1 MEAPTSAP
9 KTPLAWLWPAFSVL
23 AFVSAVAMFA
33 LWWVNRPPAE
43 TATEVTFV
51 RAMVAHHAQAVEM
64 SVIVRDRITD
74 ADLRQLMLDIIL
86 TQQGQIGL
94 MQGWLQAW
102 GHSLTGVTAP
112 MDHGAHGNHTDYGMA
127 STAQV
132 NALRTLE
139 VSAAEIEFLQLMIRH
154 HEGGVLMAQEAL
166 PTLLTNPDVRALAQ
180 GIIDGQNKEITY
192 MRDLLAA
199 RGVQP

>member
-1 MEAPTSAP
+1 MSLG
-9 KTPLAWLWPAFSVL
+9 KNSLAWLWPAFSIL

-64 SVIVRDRITD
+64 SVIVRDRTTD

-86 TQQGQIGL
+86 TQQGQMGL
-94 MQGWLQAW
+94 MQGWLMAW
-102 GHSLTGVTAP
+102 GHSLMGVTAP
-112 MDHGAHGNHTDYGMA
+112 MDHGDHGGHGNHTDYGMA
-127 STAQV
+127 SAAQV
-132 NALRTLE
+132 SALRSLD

-166 PTLLTNPDVRALAQ
+166 PTLINPDVRALAQ
-180 GIIDGQNKEITY
+180 GIIDGQNEEIIY
-192 MRDLLAA
+192 MRDLLTA
-199 RGVQP
+199 RGIQP